1 MVSLC
6 WAQTEKGLE
15 GRILRGSSYV
25 ALKSC
30 SLSMSCMIYRS
41 FRRSRTY
48 SRSIS
53 GYMATHSNSL
63 CINADCGLGVIN
75 VADSPPDRGA
85 NMGIVILVGMKEHY
99 VL

>member
-1 MVSLC
+1 MN
-6 WAQTEKGLE
+6 
-15 GRILRGSSYV
+15 
-25 ALKSC
+25 
-30 SLSMSCMIYRS
+30 CMIYRS

-48 SRSIS
+48 SRSIL

-75 VADSPPDRGA
+75 VVDSPLGREA
-85 NMGIVILVGMKEHY
+85 NMGIVILVDMKEHY

>member
-1 MVSLC
+1 M
-6 WAQTEKGLE
+6 
-15 GRILRGSSYV
+15 LRGSSYV

-30 SLSMSCMIYRS
+30 SLSMNCMIYRS
-41 FRRSRTY
+41 FRRSRTH

-75 VADSPPDRGA
+75 VADSPLGRGA
-85 NMGIVILVGMKEHY
+85 NVGFVIWVRMKEHCM
-99 VL
+99 L